1 LRAWVTAF
9 GLWAAL
15 AAAGSLS
22 EREVTL
28 CQSLFEAGKFSEAQV
43 RAQGALAQ
51 LSLSEPQKVS
61 LHTIVGLS
69 FFNLGDVRSAE
80 ASFLASLK
88 VNPDHVLDPFSVPP
102 AALKLFENVR
112 RNNADVLNM
121 IRQQI
126 ALNLEQDRRD
136 SEAKAK
142 QRASEEESLRK
153 TAAQAQNVTVR
164 TVEKQPFLLN
174 LLPFGAGQFSQG
186 RTAWGLIF
194 AIAEAVA
201 VATSVASF
209 WIIESMYETKSYLVE
224 GRIGGPVTITTRRI
238 PGNLK
243 SEHEILSVAKFT
255 SGISFFGLWIIGT
268 TEAIIGQ
275 PSDVVTEH
283 TKPKATITLGP
294 LQGGATA
301 HFLVTF

>member
-1 LRAWVTAF
+1 MTAF

-22 EREVTL
+22 EREVAL

-43 RAQGALAQ
+43 RAQGALSQ
-51 LSLSEPQKVS
+51 LSLSEPQRVS
-61 LHTIVGLS
+61 LYTLVGLS

-88 VNPDHVLDPFSVPP
+88 VNPDHVLDPFSIPP
-102 AALKLFENVR
+102 GALKLFETVR
-112 RNNADVLNM
+112 RNNAEVLNM

-126 ALNLEQDRRD
+126 ALKLEQDRRD
-136 SEAKAK
+136 IEAKEK
-142 QRASEEESLRK
+142 LRASEEESLRK
-153 TAAQAQNVTVR
+153 AASLTQNITVR
-164 TVEKQPFLLN
+164 TIEKQPFLMN

-186 RTAWGLIF
+186 RTPWGLIF
-194 AIAEAVA
+194 AITEAVA

-238 PGNLK
+238 PE
-243 SEHEILSVAKFT
+243 SRQAEYEILSATKFT
-255 SGISFFGLWIIGT
+255 SGISFFGLWIIGA
-268 TEAIIGQ
+268 TEAIIRQ
-275 PSDVVTEH
+275 PPDVVTEQ